1 MKQKNR
7 QAFLCCNMKR
17 KSFYKELW
25 NERMGEC
32 IVQTPNIEDASE
44 LYVID
49 EKNIPQDEKIFY
61 VEKARQLGLR
71 VHYLNQELINEEIT
85 NNVLEDKCI
94 SKQKTKLKEMEL

>member
-1 MKQKNR
+1 
-7 QAFLCCNMKR
+7 
-17 KSFYKELW
+17 
-25 NERMGEC
+25 MGEC

-94 SKQKTKLKEMEL
+94 PKQKTKLKEMEL